1 MLTFPICYNDIIDY
15 EQEVQ
20 HRNEAITR
28 TRRLMNEIISFAMQ
42 LRMSDATSL
51 LFFGVTIL
59 WSSPSLSYTPAHH
72 PLASDGVF
80 FISSYR
86 K

>member
-1 MLTFPICYNDIIDY
+1 
-15 EQEVQ
+15 
-20 HRNEAITR
+20 
-28 TRRLMNEIISFAMQ
+28 MNEIISFAMQ

-59 WSSPSLSYTPAHH
+59 WSLPSLSYTPAHH